1 MKSKFFLT
9 ALAAIFFYGCY
20 ETKNIPAVTGFDL
33 ERYLGKWYEIYRL
46 PNRFEQGM
54 SKVSAEYMMT
64 PDGVCKV
71 INRGIRDGVE
81 KSITGFVRFSGKKDT
96 GELEVSFFRP
106 FYGRYRIIKLAPDYR
121 YSVVT
126 SGSKDYLWILS
137 RTPRLSADDWAEI
150 TAFLKQNNFPVDKLI
165 AGQ

>member
-33 ERYLGKWYEIYRL
+33 KRYLGKWYEIYRL

-64 PDGVCKV
+64 QDGVCKV

-106 FYGRYRIIKLAPDYR
+106 FYGDYKIILLEKDY
-121 YSVVT
+121 SAAIVT
-126 SGSKDYLWILS
+126 SGTMDYLWILS
-137 RTPRLSADDWAEI
+137 RTKNISPEKKKSY
-150 TAFLKQNNFPVDKLI
+150 TAFLRQCGFPIEKLMW
-165 AGQ
+165 Q